1 MKPRF
6 ARPGGAACAAVA
18 VLLAVPASS
27 AWASAAGAAH
37 TAAIPASGAWA
48 SKARAAHTAATP
60 DSSAWASAAR
70 TAHTATTAATATTV
84 KVFPQLQYQ
93 TIQGWG
99 TSLAWWAEATG
110 SWSLANRQALA
121 SMLFS
126 PTAGIGLN
134 EVRYNIGG
142 YTPQDAS
149 ACTDGFRPGAAIPSF
164 EQSSGSYDWSQDP
177 GQLWW
182 LQEAQNLG
190 ATVLDG
196 VAYSPPA
203 WMTVSGCSQGANTSN
218 TDNLASSQYGAYA
231 SYLATVAQHFHTLGL
246 PLQTIAPF
254 NEPDGNWQNGQYPAG
269 MAQEGMSFQPGSQNT
284 LIKDVHSALASA
296 GAGAYSQLSAP
307 EPVDSN
313 HVAAWLKGPGAAY
326 DSTAIGDIAQVN
338 THDYASREGGSVY
351 STGQT
356 LGKPVMMSE
365 WGANAASSSA
375 SDMSAGITLSQRI
388 LKNEQQMHP
397 ASWVIWQAL
406 DGGPAGSTNL
416 GTCNDVWGLACG
428 DLSATSNQQVS
439 YPARYWVMGNYSKY
453 VRPGAIM
460 IGNSDTSTFSAYN
473 PGSSTLT
480 LVTTNPSASAE
491 SYSYDLSG
499 FGSAG
504 ASATPY
510 QTTAAEQLAR
520 LSAVPVS
527 GGSFSTTL
535 PAQSVTTF
543 VIPNVS
549 YAGPGA
555 PMQTDDATSGSGLNQ
570 FNYSGSGWRHCSGS
584 ACGDPQ
590 DLYDGTTS
598 WDGQAGDTVTFSFSG
613 VQARLFGVL
622 DTNEGIGGVSIDGGP
637 TTEIDFYAHARAGDA
652 LVWQSPLL
660 AAGTHT
666 VKLTVTGTRNPQS
679 TGNLIALDRAEVR
692 PPPGPAAGGL
702 VTSDITGSDRSNFT
716 GQAGMEFTTG
726 ASPVTV
732 TALGRGYLPADT
744 QPHTLSLYQ
753 AGTGALVASA
763 TVATGTAADPDGL
776 GFTYQGLSSPVTLAA
791 NTSYILASSETSGGD
806 PFFDAD
812 TTVHLASG
820 FTANGPAWRSGTSGA
835 FTVYT
840 SDPGQAYGPV
850 SLLTQG

>member
-1 MKPRF
+1 MATILTACE
-6 ARPGGAACAAVA
+6 ARAGARARLRLPSVVAAALLAAGGLGAA
-18 VLLAVPASS
+18 SGG
-27 AWASAAGAAH
+27 ASAAQA
-37 TAAIPASGAWA
+37 
-48 SKARAAHTAATP
+48 AAT
-60 DSSAWASAAR
+60 
-70 TAHTATTAATATTV
+70 TTV
-84 KVFPQLQYQ
+84 RVYPQVQYQ

-121 SMLFS
+121 SKLFS
-126 PTAGIGLN
+126 RTAGIGLN
-134 EVRYNIGG
+134 VARYNIGG
-142 YTPQDAS
+142 YTAKDATT
-149 ACTDGFRPGAAIPSF
+149 CTNGFRPGAAIPSF
-164 EQSSGSYDWSQDP
+164 GQSPGSYDWSQDP
-177 GQLWW
+177 GQRWW
-182 LQEAQNLG
+182 LQQAQDLG
-190 ATVLDG
+190 ATQLDG

-203 WMTVSGCSQGANTSN
+203 WMTVSGCSAGADTAH

-231 SYLATVAQHFHTLGL
+231 SYLAAVAQHFHSVGL

-254 NEPDGNWQNGQYPAG
+254 NEPDGNWYNGDGAAG
-269 MAQEGMSFQPGSQNT
+269 MSQEGMSFQPGSQNT
-284 LIKDVHSALASA
+284 LVKDIHSALASA

-307 EPVDSN
+307 EAVDSN
-313 HVAAWLKGPGAAY
+313 NVAAWLKGPGAAY
-326 DSTAIGDIAQVN
+326 DSTALGDIAQIN
-338 THDYASREGGSVY
+338 THDYANREGGSVS

-365 WGANAASSSA
+365 WGAAAPGSS
-375 SDMSAGITLSQRI
+375 DISAGLTLSQRI
-388 LKNEQQMHP
+388 LKNEQEMHP

-406 DGGPAGSTNL
+406 DGGPANSGL

-460 IGNSDTSTFSAYN
+460 IGNSDTSTFAAYD
-473 PGSSTLT
+473 PGRSTLT
-480 LVTTNPSASAE
+480 LVTTNPTASTE
-491 SYSYDLSG
+491 SYTYDLSR
-499 FGSAG
+499 FGATG
-504 ASATPY
+504 ASATAY
-510 QTTAAEQLAR
+510 QTSASEQLAQ
-520 LSAVPVS
+520 LSPVPVS
-527 GGSFSTTL
+527 GGSLSTTL
-535 PAQSVTTF
+535 PAQSVTTL
-543 VIPNVS
+543 VIPGVS
-549 YAGPGA
+549 YTGPGA
-555 PMQTDDATSGSGLNQ
+555 ATQTDDATSGSGLDQ
-570 FNYSGSGWRHCSGS
+570 FGYSGSGWKHCSGS

-590 DLYDGTTS
+590 DLYNGTTS
-598 WDGQAGDTVTFSFSG
+598 WDGQAGDTVTFTFSG

-622 DTNEGIGGVSIDGGP
+622 DTNEGIGNVSIDGGP
-637 TTEIDFYAHARAGDA
+637 TTEIDFYAHTRAGDA

-679 TGNLIALDRAEVR
+679 SANLIALDRAEVR
-692 PPPGPAAGGL
+692 PPPAPAAGGL
-702 VTSDITGSDRSNFT
+702 VTSDITGSDRGNFT
-716 GQAGMEFTTG
+716 GQVGMEFTTG
-726 ASPVTV
+726 SSPVTV

-753 AGTGALVASA
+753 ASTGALVASA
-763 TVATGTAADPDGL
+763 TVPTGTAANPDSL
-776 GFTYQGLSSPVTLAA
+776 GFTYQGLPSPVTLAA

-820 FTANGPAWRSGTSGA
+820 FTDNGPAWRSGTSGA

-850 SLLTQG
+850 SLLTSG